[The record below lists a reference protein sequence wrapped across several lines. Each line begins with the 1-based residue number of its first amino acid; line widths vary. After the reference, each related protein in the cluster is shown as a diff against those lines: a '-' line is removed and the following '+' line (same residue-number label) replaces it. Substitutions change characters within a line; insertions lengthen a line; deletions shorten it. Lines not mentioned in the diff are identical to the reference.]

1 MDNFSII
8 LIHFCEI
15 DNQKVKNS
23 YYFFIGFL
31 NVFHYRGMLLDGR
44 AAVGEFRI
52 ASHYILK
59 PQSTPESA
67 IL

>member
-31 NVFHYRGMLLDGR
+31 NVFHYRGMLLDGLG
-44 AAVGEFRI
+44 VGVL
-52 ASHYILK
+52 A
-59 PQSTPESA
+59 
-67 IL
+67 